1 MMRQITSD
9 LSDVQLVRS
18 PRARVTVTVES
29 RGQHEDAPALAW
41 SEVVSNTG
49 QSVFSAVAAVG
60 LADGTIL
67 KFQAN
72 IGALTKYTVT
82 NPHLVTSWSSPP
94 STTLVAST
102 ILSVAALR
110 IPGSSTI
117 RLFYINSSNN
127 VQYIESTNNGST
139 WGSAVT
145 VYSGGDAVLDLVVAY
160 ISHGSIANGPW
171 FFGFS
176 TQAAGVYTPRFGYYN
191 GASWVT
197 AAYEANYRAAGIDAY
212 GEATSHHRCLVVKTR
227 TVGAS
232 VLRVIRNTAGTFSDA
247 VDIDRTQAGLF
258 GLELAYY
265 RFCQLP
271 EAGCMLG
278 VVGESAY
285 GAGVAVGVGG
295 IFTATDVL
303 TDEPIMFP
311 AIAAVNSQPYGVLCS
326 VGDDLYLIGSTVVYR
341 GAAQAAS
348 ASTLEAIRYQYD
360 ENELEIDFQ
369 AGIDTLYVGQILVV
383 TRTLSWGSQ
392 SGSETFRAIIVR
404 VEQGTDRVR
413 VIALDALGWMGTA
426 RCRRPS
432 ILNDGTATGVATV
445 MRRLIARFGL
455 TVSNDNSD
463 LESAAVMPFTLA
475 PAESLAGAAYRV
487 GSQAEIYLVPAND
500 GSFALT
506 MVTPGDSDGG
516 NYDDT
521 PHIYGS
527 GSTQQPIARAAII
540 SDYRVLAFSYVLG
553 TRSTDPEDGAAVAMA
568 AGPVVPNTR
577 PLSYSLT
584 NSRYNTTARVD
595 HAAAAE
601 AARQKKLPITG
612 LIEGQANLALELYD
626 RVQVTEPLLGWSAQ
640 AFRVRRIAEV
650 YARGRLVQ
658 TVYLGDG

>member
-1 MMRQITSD
+1 MRQITSD
-9 LSDVQLVRS
+9 LQDVQAVRS
-18 PRARVTVTVES
+18 PRARAAVTVEA
-29 RGQHEDAPALAW
+29 RGQNEEAPALAW
-41 SEVVSNTG
+41 SEIVGNPG
-49 QSVFSAVAAVG
+49 QSVFRGVAVVG

-72 IGALTKYTVT
+72 ISALTKYTVT
-82 NPHLVTSWSSPP
+82 NPELAASWTAPP
-94 STTLVAST
+94 SVTLVAST
-102 ILSVAALR
+102 MLSVAALR

-145 VYSGGDAVLDLVVAY
+145 VYSGGIAVLDLVVAY
-160 ISHGSIANGPW
+160 ISNGTIANGPW
-171 FFGFS
+171 FFGFT
-176 TQAAGVYTPRFGYYN
+176 TQTLGVYTPRFGYYN

-197 AAYEANYRAAGIDAY
+197 AAYEENYRAAGIDAY
-212 GEATSHHRCLVVKTR
+212 GDVTSYHRCLVARTR
-227 TVGAS
+227 SMGAAR
-232 VLRVIRNTAGTFSDA
+232 LRVVRNTAGTFSNA
-247 VDIDRTQAGLF
+247 VDIDVTQGGYF

-271 EAGCMLG
+271 EAGCMLA

-285 GAGVAVGVGG
+285 GAGIALGVGG
-295 IFTATDVL
+295 IFTSTDVL
-303 TDEPIMFP
+303 ADEPIMLP
-311 AIAAVNSQPYGVLCS
+311 DIVGVNSQPYAGLCS
-326 VGDDLYLIGSTVVYR
+326 VGDDVYLVGSTVVYR
-341 GAAQAAS
+341 GAAQAATS
-348 ASTLEAIRYQYD
+348 AALEPIRYRYD
-360 ENELEIDFQ
+360 QNEIEIDFP
-369 AGIDTLYVGQILVV
+369 AGIDALLVGQVLVI

-404 VEQGTDRVR
+404 VEQGTDKVR
-413 VIALDALGWMGTA
+413 VVALDALGWLGTA

-432 ILNDGTATGVATV
+432 VLNDGSAAGVATV
-445 MRRLIARFGL
+445 MRKLVARFGL
-455 TVSNDNSD
+455 VCGNDQVD

-500 GSFALT
+500 GTFGLT

-516 NYDDT
+516 DYDDT
-521 PHIYGS
+521 AHVYGA
-527 GSTQQPIARAAII
+527 GSSEQPIARAAIL

-568 AGPVVPNTR
+568 AGPVLPNTR

-584 NSRYNTTARVD
+584 NSRYNTTTRVQN
-595 HAAAAE
+595 AATSE
-601 AARQKKLPITG
+601 AARQAKLPITG

-626 RVQVTEPLLGWSAQ
+626 VVTVTEALLGWAAKS
-640 AFRVRRIAEV
+640 FRVRRIAEV
-650 YARGRLVQ
+650 YDRGRLTQ
-658 TVYLGDG
+658 TVYLGDV